1 MKVNE
6 IYEGKIIDDNLNG
19 NGILKINN
27 FPIFIPFTLKDD
39 YVKVKIVKLNKKYAF
54 GEVLENNNTLKKLP
68 CPHFY
73 KCGGCNLFHIS
84 YERENFL
91 KENYIKRLFKDIP
104 TTYTCLERY
113 NYRNK
118 VTFHVTNEKIGF
130 YKENTNSL
138 IEINNCLLLK
148 EEINKFLKE
157 LKKINLKNIKELTI
171 KEGDNESLLLN
182 IKGNISIKDLE
193 SLKKYPKL
201 KTIYV
206 NDKLVYGSGYIKITL
221 DNKEYL
227 INALAFFQVNTKGA
241 EALYRKIKEYLKG
254 FDKVLDLYC
263 GIGSIGIFASDVVKK
278 IIGIEI
284 NKEAVLCAREVIK
297 LNNIKNYEIHQGDAS
312 TIKDSFDVVIVDPP
326 RSGLSDKV
334 IANLQNMA
342 SKKIIY
348 VSCNPST
355 LKRDILKLNNYKLE
369 KIDIFNMFPL
379 TKHIECICLLKKI

>member
-54 GEVLENNNTLKKLP
+54 GEVLENNNTLKKLS

-284 NKEAVLCAREVIK
+284 NKEAVLCAQEVIK

>member
-54 GEVLENNNTLKKLP
+54 GEVLENNNTLKKLS

>member
-54 GEVLENNNTLKKLP
+54 GEVLENNNTLKKLS

-379 TKHIECICLLKKI
+379 TKHIESICLLKKI

>member
-54 GEVLENNNTLKKLP
+54 GEVLENNNTLKKLS

-206 NDKLVYGSGYIKITL
+206 NDNLVYGSGYIKITL

-284 NKEAVLCAREVIK
+284 NKEAVLCAQEVIK